1 MEMDWVSAGLGF
13 IGGERTNA
21 ANAKMARQQMDFQER
36 MSSTA
41 HQREV
46 ADLRAAGLNP
56 ILSANRGASAP
67 AGASAQMVDTVGSAM
82 QARRT
87 QAEIENM
94 KKTNANIDADTD
106 LKRALRNL
114 SSVDYNVR
122 LEDAK
127 LRMQEWR
134 TEEQRTAQQFWTA
147 KSARESYS
155 GDRIEGTIDREGT
168 GDINR
173 RIQRFLGTFNS
184 AAGAARFRVR

>member
-1 MEMDWVSAGLGF
+1 MEMDWVGAGLGF

-36 MSSTA
+36 MSNTA

-56 ILSANRGASAP
+56 ILSANKGASSP
-67 AGASAQMVDTVGSAM
+67 AGASAQMVDSVGSAM

-94 KKTNANIDADTD
+94 KKTNANIDADTE
-106 LKRALRNL
+106 LKRALRNV

-127 LRMQEWR
+127 LRMQEWK

-155 GDRIEGTIDREGT
+155 GDRIEGAIDREGT